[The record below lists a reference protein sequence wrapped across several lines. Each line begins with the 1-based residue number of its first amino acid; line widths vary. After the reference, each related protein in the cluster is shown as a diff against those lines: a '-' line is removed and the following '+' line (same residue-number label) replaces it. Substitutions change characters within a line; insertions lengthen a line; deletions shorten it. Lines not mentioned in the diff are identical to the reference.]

1 MEPWRPCHDVA
12 GNAQQEIAGEEQ
24 DDPAAAR
31 EAGESMGRARV
42 ESAGQIA
49 ARPGAHG
56 ELAVVADAVG
66 RSGLAQA
73 STVGVEARLSCASVP
88 GGRVDGSVPVEAHAC
103 DRAETSRSS
112 HVVQRR
118 RPTEATD
125 RLASLRRDVRDAELV
140 LALRAFAVAKA
151 GCVERA
157 REMD

>member
-1 MEPWRPCHDVA
+1 LPATMLPEMLSKRSPVRSRMIPPPREKPGRVWAAPA
-12 GNAQQEIAGEEQ
+12 LKAQVRS
-24 DDPAAAR
+24 P
-31 EAGESMGRARV
+31 
-42 ESAGQIA
+42 
-49 ARPGAHG
+49 PGPAHG

-66 RSGLAQA
+66 NSGLA